1 MTAARERTLP
11 LLAAASEFFWR
22 SGEEGVLRLQRCDTC
37 GHWQHPPL
45 PLCPKCHGAALTAQP
60 VSGRGRV
67 KTFTVNHQPW
77 KPGMAVPFVFAAIEL
92 EEQSEL
98 YVMSNVI
105 GEVDRVCSGMP
116 VEVYFEQHDDVWIP
130 LFQPVSDAPEGDR

>member
-1 MTAARERTLP
+1 MTATEERTLP
-11 LLAAASEFFWR
+11 ILDSDTGFFWV
-22 SGEEGVLRLQRCDTC
+22 SGQEGVLRIQRCDAC
-37 GHWQHPPL
+37 HHWQHPPL
-45 PLCPKCHGAALTAQP
+45 PLCPKCHSAALTAQP

-92 EEQSEL
+92 EEQPEL

-105 GEVDRVCSGMP
+105 GAADRVHSGMR
-116 VEVYFEQHDDVWIP
+116 VEVCFQQQDDVWIP
-130 LFQPVSDAPEGDR
+130 LFQPASDGVEAS